1 MLCRI
6 LRTAV
11 IRVREAFR
19 SSRRARQAN
28 IRGVTDPDRIR
39 FELDPLTAPVVREL
53 IATHLQLMRSLTPPQ
68 DVHALEVESLRS
80 PMVRFWSAWIDGEL
94 VGGGA
99 LKRFGVSDGEIK
111 SMHVRAAFRR
121 LRLGSKILAHLE
133 ADARALGMARLWLET
148 GAQDAFA
155 PARRFYE
162 SFGYTRCG
170 PFGDYAESLH
180 SAFMTKQLHDHD
192 VGG

>member
-1 MLCRI
+1 
-6 LRTAV
+6 
-11 IRVREAFR
+11 
-19 SSRRARQAN
+19 
-28 IRGVTDPDRIR
+28 VTDPDRIR

-53 IATHLQLMRSLTPPQ
+53 IATHLQLMRSLSPPQ
-68 DVHALEVESLRS
+68 AVHALEVASLQS

-99 LKRFGVSDGEIK
+99 LKRIGASEGELK

-121 LRLGSKILAHLE
+121 LRLGAKILAHLE
-133 ADARALGMARLWLET
+133 DDARSNGIVRLSLET

-162 SFGYTRCG
+162 TFGYTQCG
-170 PFGDYAESLH
+170 PFGDHTESPH
-180 SAFMTKQLHDHD
+180 SAFMTKQLDRAET
-192 VGG
+192 